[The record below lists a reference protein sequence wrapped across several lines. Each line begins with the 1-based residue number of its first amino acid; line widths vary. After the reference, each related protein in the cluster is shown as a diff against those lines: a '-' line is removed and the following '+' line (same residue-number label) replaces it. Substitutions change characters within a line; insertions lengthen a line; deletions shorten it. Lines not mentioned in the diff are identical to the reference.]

1 MPFKDADKPENVA
14 SASHFFQ
21 TYAFFP
27 NSVLFLYVF
36 YEYLNT
42 IMLKI
47 LKSTVLLCLLSALIQ
62 VSGYAQESRPG
73 AEAENMVLS
82 AVARMNANDI
92 EGARE
97 ILFRLLAQD
106 EENDAAWYYLG
117 MTSLMDK
124 DVSEAETYLKTAVDL
139 DPDNFWYRY
148 RLAGIYGATQRT
160 ELTVDMYEKLLEDFP
175 KRSELYLDL
184 VDLYAAQGEFEKA
197 LETIGQVETVFGVTE
212 SLVMY
217 RFNLLRRMDR
227 HEEAF
232 RSLEK
237 FNEEYSSPYVLT
249 TLADWQMSMYND
261 STAIAYYDEA
271 LDLAPDYTPALLG
284 KAETYRLIRRY
295 DDYFDVLD
303 SFVSS
308 KDIPASA
315 KSEYLMAV
323 VQRTDPKFIRSFIP
337 QLDSVVTRSA
347 DLHPSDST
355 ILQTAGVYYY
365 STDRKDKAK
374 EYFGRNAAAWP
385 ESKAANAT
393 LVEFLMYAEDWE
405 SLSEEGRK
413 AFEKFPDETAF
424 LEMASVGDYNLKR
437 YDDVLDIC
445 RKVLEV
451 APSDSSSTLRAW
463 STMGDI
469 YHTLGDAKKSY
480 KAYDKALKIN
490 PDYVYVLN
498 NYAYYLSMEGKNLK
512 KAYNMSRKTIEAEPN
527 NSTYLDT
534 FGWILFLQGK
544 PDQAKP
550 YFKQAMLYG
559 GKDSPVILDHYAEV
573 LYALKEYDMAFVYW
587 NLARQKNAGDIPDL
601 DERIEARKKAI
612 NR

>member
-1 MPFKDADKPENVA
+1 M
-14 SASHFFQ
+14 
-21 TYAFFP
+21 
-27 NSVLFLYVF
+27 
-36 YEYLNT
+36 LN
-42 IMLKI
+42 I
-47 LKSTVLLCLLSALIQ
+47 LKPAFILCLMSAFLQI
-62 VSGYAQESRPG
+62 SAYAQDSRPG
-73 AEAENMVLS
+73 SEAENMVLS
-82 AVARMNANDI
+82 AVSRMNENDI
-92 EGARE
+92 EGARTV
-97 ILFRLLAQD
+97 LFKLLAQD
-106 EENDAAWYYLG
+106 ADNDAAWYYLG
-117 MTSLMDK
+117 MTSLMRQE
-124 DVSEAETYLKTAVDL
+124 VSEAEEYLKKAVEL

-148 RLAGIYGATQRT
+148 RLAGLYGATQRK

-175 KRSELYLDL
+175 KRSELYLDM
-184 VDLYAAQGEFEKA
+184 VDLYAAQGEYEKA
-197 LETIGQVETVFGVTE
+197 LETINQVETVFGVTE
-212 SLVMY
+212 NLVMY
-217 RFNLLRRMDR
+217 RFNLLRRMGR

-232 RSLEK
+232 ESLEK

-271 LDLAPDYTPALLG
+271 LELAPGYAPALLG
-284 KAETYRLIRRY
+284 KAETYRLTRMY
-295 DDYFDVLD
+295 DDYFDVMD
-303 SFVSS
+303 TFVSS
-308 KDIPASA
+308 KDIPAAA

-323 VQRTDPKFIRSFIP
+323 VQKTDPKFIRSFTP
-337 QLDSVVTRSA
+337 QLDSVMTKAV
-347 DLHPSDST
+347 DVHPSDSLLT
-355 ILQTAGVYYY
+355 RTAGVYFY
-365 STDRKDKAK
+365 STGRNDAAKD
-374 EYFGRNAAAWP
+374 YFGRTVASWP
-385 ESKAANAT
+385 ESMAAVAT

-405 SLSEEGRK
+405 ALSEEGRK
-413 AFEKFPDETAF
+413 AFDKFPGETAF

-451 APSDSSSTLRAW
+451 APADSSSTLRAW

-498 NYAYYLSMEGKNLK
+498 NYAYYLSMEGRKLK
-512 KAYNMSRKTIEAEPN
+512 KAYEMSRKTIEAEPD

-550 YFKQAMLYG
+550 HFKQAMLYG
-559 GKDSPVILDHYAEV
+559 GKESPVILDHYAEV
-573 LYALKEYDMAFVYW
+573 LYALEEYDMAFVYW
-587 NLARQKNAGDIPDL
+587 NLARQKNDGEIPDL
-601 DERIEARKKAI
+601 EERIEARKKAI

>member
-1 MPFKDADKPENVA
+1 M
-14 SASHFFQ
+14 
-21 TYAFFP
+21 
-27 NSVLFLYVF
+27 
-36 YEYLNT
+36 LN
-42 IMLKI
+42 I
-47 LKSTVLLCLLSALIQ
+47 LKPAFILCLISAFLQISAYGQ
-62 VSGYAQESRPG
+62 DSRPG
-73 AEAENMVLS
+73 SEAENMVLS
-82 AVARMNANDI
+82 AVSLMNENDI
-92 EGARE
+92 EGARSV
-97 ILFRLLAQD
+97 LFKLLAQD
-106 EENDAAWYYLG
+106 AENDAAWYYLG
-117 MTSLMDK
+117 MTSLMSQE
-124 DVSEAETYLKTAVDL
+124 VSEAEEYLKKAVEL

-148 RLAGIYGATQRT
+148 RLAGLYGATQRQ

-175 KRSELYLDL
+175 KRSELYLDM
-184 VDLYAAQGEFEKA
+184 VDLYAAQGEYEKA
-197 LETIGQVETVFGVTE
+197 LDTINQVETVFGVSE
-212 SLVMY
+212 NLVMY
-217 RFNLLRRMDR
+217 RFNLLRRMGR

-232 RSLEK
+232 ESLEK

-271 LDLAPDYTPALLG
+271 LELAPDYAPALLG
-284 KAETYRLIRRY
+284 KAETYRLTRMY
-295 DDYFDVLD
+295 DDYFGVMDT
-303 SFVSS
+303 FVSS
-308 KDIPASA
+308 KDIPAAA

-323 VQRTDPKFIRSFIP
+323 VQKTDPKFIRSFTP
-337 QLDSVVTRSA
+337 QLDSVITKAVDVHPADSLLTR
-347 DLHPSDST
+347 
-355 ILQTAGVYYY
+355 TAGVYFY
-365 STDRKDKAK
+365 ST
-374 EYFGRNAAAWP
+374 GRNDEAKDYFRSTVASWP
-385 ESKAANAT
+385 ESMSATAT

-405 SLSEEGRK
+405 ALSEEGRK
-413 AFEKFPDETAF
+413 AFDKFPGETAF

-451 APSDSSSTLRAW
+451 APADSSSTLRAW

-498 NYAYYLSMEGKNLK
+498 NYAYYLSMEGRKLK
-512 KAYNMSRKTIEAEPN
+512 KAYEMSRKTIEAEPD

-550 YFKQAMLYG
+550 HFKQAMLYG
-559 GKDSPVILDHYAEV
+559 GKESPVILDHYAEV
-573 LYALKEYDMAFVYW
+573 LYALEEYDMAFVYW
-587 NLARQKNAGDIPDL
+587 NLARQKNDGEIPDL
-601 DERIEARKKAI
+601 EERIEARKKAI

>member
-1 MPFKDADKPENVA
+1 M
-14 SASHFFQ
+14 
-21 TYAFFP
+21 
-27 NSVLFLYVF
+27 
-36 YEYLNT
+36 LN
-42 IMLKI
+42 I
-47 LKSTVLLCLLSALIQ
+47 LKPAFILCIISAFLQI
-62 VSGYAQESRPG
+62 SAYAQDSRPG
-73 AEAENMVLS
+73 SEAENMVLS
-82 AVARMNANDI
+82 AVSLMNENDI
-92 EGARE
+92 EGARSV
-97 ILFRLLAQD
+97 LFKLLAQD
-106 EENDAAWYYLG
+106 ADNDAAWYYLG
-117 MTSLMDK
+117 MTSLMSQE
-124 DVSEAETYLKTAVDL
+124 VSEAEEYLKKAVEL

-148 RLAGIYGATQRT
+148 RLAGLYGATQRQ

-175 KRSELYLDL
+175 KRSELYLDM
-184 VDLYAAQGEFEKA
+184 VDLYAAQGEYEKA
-197 LETIGQVETVFGVTE
+197 LDTINQVETVFGVSE
-212 SLVMY
+212 NLVMY
-217 RFNLLRRMDR
+217 RFNLLRRMGR

-232 RSLEK
+232 ESLEK

-271 LDLAPDYTPALLG
+271 LELAPDYAPALLG
-284 KAETYRLIRRY
+284 KAETYRLTRMY
-295 DDYFDVLD
+295 DDYFGVMDT
-303 SFVSS
+303 FVSS
-308 KDIPASA
+308 KDIPAAA

-323 VQRTDPKFIRSFIP
+323 VQKTDPKFIRSFTP
-337 QLDSVVTRSA
+337 QLDSVITKAVDVHPADSLLTR
-347 DLHPSDST
+347 
-355 ILQTAGVYYY
+355 TAGVYFY
-365 STDRKDKAK
+365 ST
-374 EYFGRNAAAWP
+374 GRNDEAKDYFRSTVASWP
-385 ESKAANAT
+385 ESMSAAAT

-405 SLSEEGRK
+405 ALSEEGRK
-413 AFEKFPDETAF
+413 AFDKFPGETAF

-451 APSDSSSTLRAW
+451 APADSSSTLRAW

-498 NYAYYLSMEGKNLK
+498 NYAYYLSMEGKKLK
-512 KAYNMSRKTIEAEPN
+512 KAYEMSRKTIEAEPD

-550 YFKQAMLYG
+550 HFKQAMLYG
-559 GKDSPVILDHYAEV
+559 GKESPVILDHYAEV
-573 LYALKEYDMAFVYW
+573 LYALEEYDMAFVYW
-587 NLARQKNAGDIPDL
+587 NLARQKNDGEIPDL
-601 DERIEARKKAI
+601 EERIEARKKAI

>member
-1 MPFKDADKPENVA
+1 M
-14 SASHFFQ
+14 
-21 TYAFFP
+21 
-27 NSVLFLYVF
+27 
-36 YEYLNT
+36 LN
-42 IMLKI
+42 I
-47 LKSTVLLCLLSALIQ
+47 LKPAFILCLISAFLQI
-62 VSGYAQESRPG
+62 SAYAQDSRPG
-73 AEAENMVLS
+73 SEAENMVLS
-82 AVARMNANDI
+82 AVSLMNENDI
-92 EGARE
+92 EGARSV
-97 ILFRLLAQD
+97 LFKLLAQD
-106 EENDAAWYYLG
+106 ADNDAAWYYLG
-117 MTSLMDK
+117 MTSLMSQE
-124 DVSEAETYLKTAVDL
+124 VSEAEEYLKKAVEL

-148 RLAGIYGATQRT
+148 RLAGLYGATQRQ

-175 KRSELYLDL
+175 KRSELYLDM
-184 VDLYAAQGEFEKA
+184 VDLYAAQGEYEKA
-197 LETIGQVETVFGVTE
+197 LDTINQVETVFGVSE
-212 SLVMY
+212 NLVMY
-217 RFNLLRRMDR
+217 RFNLLRRMGR

-232 RSLEK
+232 ESLEK

-271 LDLAPDYTPALLG
+271 LELAPDYAPALLG
-284 KAETYRLIRRY
+284 KAETYRLTRMY
-295 DDYFDVLD
+295 DDYFDVMD
-303 SFVSS
+303 TFVSS
-308 KDIPASA
+308 KDIPAAA

-323 VQRTDPKFIRSFIP
+323 VQKTDPKFIRSFTP
-337 QLDSVVTRSA
+337 QLDSVITKAVDVHPADSLLTR
-347 DLHPSDST
+347 
-355 ILQTAGVYYY
+355 TAGVYFY
-365 STDRKDKAK
+365 STGRNDEAKD
-374 EYFGRNAAAWP
+374 YFGRTVASWP
-385 ESKAANAT
+385 ESMSATAT

-405 SLSEEGRK
+405 ALSEEGRK
-413 AFEKFPDETAF
+413 AFDKFPGETAF

-451 APSDSSSTLRAW
+451 APADSSSTLRAW

-498 NYAYYLSMEGKNLK
+498 NYAYYLSMEVRNLK
-512 KAYNMSRKTIEAEPN
+512 KAYEMSRKTIEAEPD

-550 YFKQAMLYG
+550 HFKQAMLYG
-559 GKDSPVILDHYAEV
+559 GKESPVILDHYAEV
-573 LYALKEYDMAFVYW
+573 LYALEEYDMAFVYW
-587 NLARQKNAGDIPDL
+587 NLARQKNDGEIPDL
-601 DERIEARKKAI
+601 EERIEARKKAI